1 MERTITLKT
10 ISDSHQYPQLVEWYY
25 STDPISHELGYGRF
39 AKKII
44 TAHLAKNSPLIEKRF
59 LHGIYSKQKLVGFLI
74 IYPATER
81 FLIEQK
87 SNDDLKKHMNRL
99 SYLRK
104 LQFYQKVA
112 RILSA
117 KIAEDSYYIH
127 SLVIDTA
134 YQGQGIGTAIIEKL
148 TNRYDHLSLHV
159 NEKND
164 QAVKFYLKN
173 GFKIVHHGQIR
184 YQGDFYGEY
193 LMQKETI

>member
-1 MERTITLKT
+1 MEMTITLKT
-10 ISDSHQYPQLVEWYY
+10 ISDSRQYPQLIKWYY
-25 STDPISHELGYGRF
+25 MTDPISHELGYGRF
-39 AKKII
+39 ANKII
-44 TAHLAKNSPLIEKRF
+44 TAHLAKSSPLIKKRF
-59 LHGIYSKQKLVGFLI
+59 LHGIYINQKLIGFLI
-74 IYPATER
+74 IYPATES

-87 SNDDLKKHMNRL
+87 SSDYLKKHMNRL

-104 LQFYQKVA
+104 LRFYQKVA
-112 RILSA
+112 RILNT

-134 YQGQGIGTAIIEKL
+134 YQGQGIGTAIIDKL
-148 TNRYDHLSLHV
+148 TNRYENLSLYV

>member
-1 MERTITLKT
+1 MEMTITLKT

-39 AKKII
+39 ANKII
-44 TAHLAKNSPLIEKRF
+44 TAHLAKSSPLIKKRF
-59 LHGIYSKQKLVGFLI
+59 LHGIYINQKLIGFLI
-74 IYPATER
+74 IYPATES

-87 SNDDLKKHMNRL
+87 SSDYLKKHMNRL

-104 LQFYQKVA
+104 LRFYQKVA
-112 RILSA
+112 RILTVE
-117 KIAEDSYYIH
+117 IAEDNYYIH

-134 YQGQGIGTAIIEKL
+134 FQGQGIGTAIIKKL
-148 TNRYDHLSLHV
+148 ADRYQNLSLYV